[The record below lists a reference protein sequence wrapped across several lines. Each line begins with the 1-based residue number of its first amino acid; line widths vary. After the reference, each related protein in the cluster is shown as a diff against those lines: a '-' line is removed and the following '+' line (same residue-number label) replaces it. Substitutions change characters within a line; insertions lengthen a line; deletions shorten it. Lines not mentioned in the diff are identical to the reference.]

1 MRWQTKFINRGQ
13 SLHATTV
20 EILKTYMVHQEQLTD
35 AHYKKNSR
43 DNSRKQVGQGQNS
56 NWWHHTNNTSNPSR
70 NSQTLNSDNKKKR
83 KWLLKDDNCP
93 IHVTIHK
100 CGQCHQNQYGEN
112 FSPCRQ
118 AHDPN
123 TSHFT
128 NANQRSFHRTNSNA
142 SHTHPP
148 TQVYF
153 NHQQHWTASDNG
165 SCLSTPSHTQYTK
178 PETSRERQTEWFR
191 ENYYVSHSTSAIT
204 NNNNE
209 DHLPEGT
216 LSVWRLNGSLVSLF
230 GLCLF
235 NLDSTSTLI
244 NECVVPPNILPK
256 QGENQLVTTTQGSY
270 SSQNYFDASEIM
282 FPEFCKTRIIPTA
295 HICTFASKT
304 SLYDFIV
311 GWDILKLGFILDHA
325 HQLIIWDGLPIPIT
339 KHAQDKPSTTE
350 ITHFSYMHTFT
361 EYYAV
366 DVNKI

>member
-93 IHVTIHK
+93 IHVTIYK

-112 FSPCRQ
+112 FSPCHQ

-165 SCLSTPSHTQYTK
+165 SCFSTPSHTQYTK

-216 LSVWRLNGSLVSLF
+216 LSVWRLNGSLVH
-230 GLCLF
+230 
-235 NLDSTSTLI
+235 T
-244 NECVVPPNILPK
+244 
-256 QGENQLVTTTQGSY
+256 
-270 SSQNYFDASEIM
+270 QNYFDAPEIM